1 MTDTIPGFPRSLRR
15 GRISPRA
22 VRWAALLLALAVV
35 GVCLAFVAYD
45 RGEHLRDEHEHT
57 TLVARVLEDHAT
69 RSVDTAALALA
80 ALAEV
85 VAGAAPAGDGG
96 IRAAVA
102 HTARALPVLRGVAVV
117 DGQGLVVASTEE
129 GLVGQV
135 VDLRPLGALPAVG
148 EERLG
153 GFVPGRGL
161 GALRAPAAEP
171 VAVQPAAAPAG
182 VGFLPL
188 LRQVRTAAGRQ
199 MLLLGLVNPDALA
212 NHQQQILQDLG
223 GSAVLAAMN
232 GQVLAATVS
241 SQALP
246 GQSVRALPVFADY
259 LPQKEHATYVGRGV
273 GGPDQV
279 VGFRASRT
287 RPLVVVVEGSVEA
300 ALAPWWRDA
309 RALMVLALAA
319 ALVIV
324 LLGLLAARSLRAGAA
339 AQQQRDDAQAHV
351 ALRERELSV
360 VAKSVQ
366 ELLFRTDADGRLSFV
381 NARWQ
386 AATGLSESA
395 LRGQALSDFVSAPS
409 RAAVRGLLSTRG
421 PAGVRT
427 AAVCMGPDDAP
438 RHYDMAVAPL
448 QGEDGAIIGFA
459 GSAVDVT
466 EQRHAQRRLR
476 AQLAFTELLL
486 DVMPVPLSILDPH
499 GRYVSVNQAWTEFT
513 GSARSEVLGHAAR
526 DAQPPGA
533 REMHD
538 AHDREL
544 LAHGGRVRYEARAL
558 HRDGS
563 LRDLALTKAA
573 IPGGDGQATGIL
585 VAFMDVTE
593 FREAERATREA
604 RDAAEEASSAKTE
617 FIANISHELRTPL
630 QSIIGF
636 SELGQSRSG
645 EAKKLAGMFG
655 DINAAGQRMLAL
667 VNDLLDVAKIEST
680 VGTFHL
686 ERVDVRGL
694 VRDVVAELAPL
705 LSARQLQL
713 DLQLGD
719 AALVAKVDPLRFQQV
734 VRNVLANAIRY
745 SPPGA
750 PLQVLGGHD
759 GTGAQVLLAV
769 RDQGPG
775 IPPEELDKIF
785 EAFVQ
790 SSKTKDGSGGTGLG
804 LAISRKILQAHGGS
818 IRAENNPGGGAGFHI
833 TLPARGALH
842 TQPASL

>member
-1 MTDTIPGFPRSLRR
+1 MTDTVPGFPRALRR

-22 VRWAALLLALAVV
+22 VLWAALLLALAVV

-45 RGEHLRDEHEHT
+45 RGEHLRDEREHAA
-57 TLVARVLEDHAT
+57 LLAHVLEDHAT
-69 RSVDTAALALA
+69 RSVDSAALALA

-96 IRAAVA
+96 IRTAVA

-117 DGQGLVVASTEE
+117 DSQGLVVASTEDA
-129 GLVGQV
+129 LVDQV
-135 VDLRPLGALPAVG
+135 VNLQPLGPLPAVG

-161 GALRAPAAEP
+161 GTLRTA
-171 VAVQPAAAPAG
+171 AAAPAG

-188 LRQVRTAAGRQ
+188 LRQVRTASGRQ
-199 MLLLGLVNPDALA
+199 VLLLGLVNPDALA
-212 NHQQQILQDLG
+212 NHQQQILQDQG
-223 GSAVLAAMN
+223 RSAALVALD
-232 GQVLAATVS
+232 GQVLAASVS

-246 GQSVRALPVFADY
+246 GQSLRALPVFASY
-259 LPQKEHATYVGRGV
+259 LPHKEHATYVGHGA
-273 GGPDQV
+273 GGQAQV
-279 VGFRASRT
+279 VSFRASRT
-287 RPLVVVVEGSVEA
+287 RPLVVVVESSVDE

-309 RALMVLALAA
+309 RALMSLALAA

-339 AQQQRDDAQAHV
+339 AQKQRDDAQAHV
-351 ALRERELSV
+351 ALREQELSV

-366 ELLFRTDADGRLSFV
+366 ELLFRTDAEGRLSFV

-386 AATGLSESA
+386 AATGRPESA
-395 LRGQALSDFVSAPS
+395 LRGRALADFVAAPS
-409 RAAVRGLLSTRG
+409 RAAVRSLLAING
-421 PAGVRT
+421 PLGVRT

-448 QGEDGAIIGFA
+448 QDEDGLIVGFA
-459 GSAVDVT
+459 GSGVDVT
-466 EQRHAQRRLR
+466 EQRDAQARLR
-476 AQLAFTELLL
+476 AQLDFTELLL
-486 DVMPVPLSILDPH
+486 DVMPVPLSILDTR
-499 GRYVSVNQAWTEFT
+499 GRYVSVNQAWSEFT
-513 GSARSEVLGHAAR
+513 GRPQPEVLGRAAR
-526 DAQPPGA
+526 DYQPPGA
-533 REMHD
+533 RELHD
-538 AHDREL
+538 AHDRAL
-544 LAHGGRVRYEARAL
+544 LARGGRVRYEARAL
-558 HRDGS
+558 HRDGTQ
-563 LRDLALTKAA
+563 RDLAVTKAA
-573 IPGGDGQATGIL
+573 IPGAEGKPTGIL

-636 SELGQSRSG
+636 SELGQARSG
-645 EAKKLAGMFG
+645 EARKLAGMFS
-655 DINAAGQRMLAL
+655 DIHAAGQRMLAL

-694 VRDVVAELAPL
+694 VRDVVVELGPL
-705 LSARQLQL
+705 LDARQLQL

-719 AALVAKVDPLRFQQV
+719 HALVAKVDPLRFQQV

-750 PLQVLGGHD
+750 TLQVLGGHD
-759 GTGAQVLLAV
+759 GPEGQVQLSV
-769 RDQGPG
+769 CDQGPG
-775 IPPEELDKIF
+775 IPANELDKIF

-790 SSKTKDGSGGTGLG
+790 SSTTKDGSGGTGLG
-804 LAISRKILQAHGGS
+804 LAISRKILQAHGGG
-818 IRAENNPGGGAGFHI
+818 IRAENNPGGGATFHI
-833 TLPARGALH
+833 SLPARGPAP